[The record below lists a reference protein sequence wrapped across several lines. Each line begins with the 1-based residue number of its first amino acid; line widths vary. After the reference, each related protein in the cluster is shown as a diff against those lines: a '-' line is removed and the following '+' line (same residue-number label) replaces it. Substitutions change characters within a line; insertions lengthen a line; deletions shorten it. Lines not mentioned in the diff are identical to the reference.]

1 MTNDERETFKRAL
14 DRWGTEAQ
22 VNMLHEEIG
31 ELLVALNKLWRT
43 NGAEERGACR
53 VHVVEE
59 IEDVRIML
67 DQMLILMGA
76 TEHQADV
83 ERLTKVQRL
92 RHRLGMPV
100 LP

>member
-43 NGAEERGACR
+43 NGAEERGTCR

-67 DQMLILMGA
+67 DQMLILIGV
-76 TEHQADV
+76 TEKEAENQRRA
-83 ERLTKVQRL
+83 KVQRL
-92 RHRLGMPV
+92 RTRLGRPV